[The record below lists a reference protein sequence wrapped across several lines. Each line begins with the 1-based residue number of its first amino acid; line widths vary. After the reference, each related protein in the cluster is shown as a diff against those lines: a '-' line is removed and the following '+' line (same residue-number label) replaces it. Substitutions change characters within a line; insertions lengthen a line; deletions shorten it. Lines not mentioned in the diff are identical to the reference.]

1 MSNMQQMLKQAQKMQ
16 AKMVKMQEDLES
28 ERFRTEIKGRP
39 KAISSIWR
47 KMKKQKVEFEEIY
60 DKFAIRIIIDTPLKK
75 EKADCWRVYS
85 IITDHYQP
93 NPERLRDWISVS
105 KSNGY

>member
-1 MSNMQQMLKQAQKMQ
+1 
-16 AKMVKMQEDLES
+16 
-28 ERFRTEIKGRP
+28 
-39 KAISSIWR
+39 
-47 KMKKQKVEFEEIY
+47 MKKQKVDFEEVY

-93 NPERLRDWISVS
+93 NPERLRDWISAP
-105 KSNGY
+105 KSNGYESLHTTVVVPGGDWVEVQIRTSRMNEIAEKGLGSTLEIQRYQGTGRN